1 MHLRLSILAPLL
13 LAALPLAAQEKP
25 KEPEGISDNSFLIEE
40 AYNQEKGVVQHI
52 FNWQRFQT
60 DRSWVG
66 TFTQEWPMG
75 SQTHQ
80 FSFTLPY
87 LHQPGTP
94 NGLGD
99 VLLNYRYQMSGGD
112 DREVSFSPRLSLVL
126 PTGDSKQGR
135 GSGTLGVQ
143 VNLPLSIPHTETL
156 FTHWNLG
163 ATVIPKAKN
172 PQGDTADTLGTNLGF
187 SLIWRLHPE
196 FNLMFEAVHSTQEV
210 VAGAGIK
217 VREKTTYLN
226 PGVRWAY
233 NLPSG
238 LQIVPGLAYTYGVG
252 SSKGD
257 NAIFLYLSFEHPFG
271 KR

>member
-1 MHLRLSILAPLL
+1 MTRHPLVLLTLVGLPLL
-13 LAALPLAAQEKP
+13 AQEKP

-80 FSFTLPY
+80 FSYTLPY
-87 LHQPGTP
+87 LRDPLTG

-112 DREVSFSPRLSLVL
+112 DKEVSFSPRLSLVL
-126 PTGDSKQGR
+126 PTGDSNKGR
-135 GSGTLGVQ
+135 GTGALGVQ
-143 VNLPLSIPHTETL
+143 VNLPLSVPLADTV

-163 ATVIPKAKN
+163 ATVVPKAKN
-172 PQGDTADTLGTNLGF
+172 PLGEKADTLGTNVGA
-187 SLIWRLHPE
+187 SLIWRPHPE
-196 FNLMFEAVHSTQEV
+196 FNLMFEAIHTTQEV
-210 VAGAGIK
+210 VTGAGLK
-217 VREKTTYLN
+217 TREKATYLN
-226 PGVRWAY
+226 PGLRWAH

-252 SSKGD
+252 ASKGD
-257 NAIFLYLSFEHPFG
+257 NAIFLYISFEHPFG
-271 KR
+271 RN